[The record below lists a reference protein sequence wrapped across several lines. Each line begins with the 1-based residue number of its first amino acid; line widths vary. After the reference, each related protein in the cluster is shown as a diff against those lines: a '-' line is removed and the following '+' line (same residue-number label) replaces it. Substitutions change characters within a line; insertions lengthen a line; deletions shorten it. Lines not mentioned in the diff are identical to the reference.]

1 MDRARRCAE
10 SRSRASGPK
19 GQKRERRR
27 LLDLSMLWNSISL
40 SVARIARNTSMID
53 TLKLAKR
60 LQQANL
66 TAEQSEAIA
75 EALAEANYLT
85 KSQLEA
91 VAEFRI
97 EFRAELA
104 KLKNE
109 LVYWLVGSVGLSVL
123 INHF

>member
-1 MDRARRCAE
+1 
-10 SRSRASGPK
+10 
-19 GQKRERRR
+19 
-27 LLDLSMLWNSISL
+27 MLWNSVSL